1 MATPATGGDGAGTG
15 LRVSVI
21 TPEATVYE
29 GNADQVIA
37 PAWNGS
43 LGILRGHA
51 PLMALLGKG
60 DLRVTRAGRTERFH
74 VQGGFLQVVDDVVT
88 VLSEHAETDAR

>member
-1 MATPATGGDGAGTG
+1 MATPATTGDAAGGG

-29 GNADQVIA
+29 GDADQVVA
-37 PAWNGS
+37 PSWNGS

-51 PLMALLGKG
+51 PLMALLGSG
-60 DLRVTRAGRTERFH
+60 TLRIEHGGKSTSYTVS
-74 VQGGFLQVVDDVVT
+74 GGFLQVVDNTVT
-88 VLSEHAETDAR
+88 VLSERASAA